1 MVSLLGVALL
11 LIGLGMIIY
20 AQRIT
25 RVGEQIDAIGSTRSS
40 FEVEPT
46 DWNVAVTRILGAGVA
61 LLGFFRLISSLWP
74 EY

>member
-11 LIGLGMIIY
+11 LIGLGMVIY

-46 DWNVAVTRILGAGVA
+46 DWNIVVTRILGAGVA
-61 LLGFFRLISSLWP
+61 LLGFFRLVSSLWP
-74 EY
+74 NY